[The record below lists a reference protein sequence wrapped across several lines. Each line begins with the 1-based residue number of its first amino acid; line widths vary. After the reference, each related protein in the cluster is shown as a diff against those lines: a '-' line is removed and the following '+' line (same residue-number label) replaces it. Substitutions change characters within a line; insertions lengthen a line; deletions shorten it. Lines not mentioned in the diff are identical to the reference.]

1 MTKILFICHGNIC
14 RSPTAEFIL
23 KDMVKKAGLEK
34 DFYIE
39 SAATTYEEIGNPV
52 YPPTKKLLEAH
63 GIDCS
68 GKLARHMTK
77 ADYDNFDLI
86 IYMDEENRSDL
97 YRYYRGDPD
106 GKLRNL
112 MDYAGKIGVEVYDP
126 WYSRNFQRAWDD
138 IEEGCRAL
146 LESLTDDTVTID
158 LSSCMSK
165 AELYAVLRRE
175 MRWQEWYGDNLDSLW
190 DILTGLPHRG
200 KSFIIIPPA
209 ENAPENVRKYASLIE
224 EVFDEANALRKR

>member
-23 KDMVKKAGLEK
+23 KDMVRKAGLEK
-34 DFYIE
+34 EFFID

-112 MDYAGKIGVEVYDP
+112 MDYAGKIGEEVYDP

-146 LESLTDDTVTID
+146 LDSLTDDTVTLD
-158 LSSCMSK
+158 FSSCMSK

-175 MRWQEWYGDNLDSLW
+175 MNWQEWYGENLDALW

-224 EVFDEANALRKR
+224 EVFDEANGLKK